1 MTEVQSKPRN
11 YILECLGI
19 FPIVFKEYKKYV
31 LLSLVLNCLLGIIL
45 MTYNNPS
52 LKRVN
57 DDYNIIVKNEPVQSI
72 FKDASRRENILTMAF
87 LNNLKEQNTL
97 NTKALINY
105 DKNLNDAISYLRSN
119 PGKGFVFSQ
128 DKNRLEDNDAKKML
142 PQSFPIRDTN
152 NLSSTLHHLFSWYG
166 VIALTLVSFVFT
178 MIFLFISV
186 LIIPFM
192 VESMLI
198 AFIFFV
204 PFMINIYALNTLIMY
219 AFYNVPII

>member
-11 YILECLGI
+11 YILDCLGI
-19 FPIVFKEYKKYV
+19 FPVIFKEYKKYV

-52 LKRVN
+52 LERVN
-57 DDYNIIVKNEPVQSI
+57 NDYNIIAKNEPVQSM
-72 FKDASRRENILTMAF
+72 FKDASRRENILTMAL
-87 LNNLKEQNTL
+87 LNNLKEQNNLKT
-97 NTKALINY
+97 TALINY
-105 DKNLNDAISYLRSN
+105 DKNLNNAISYLRSN

-128 DKNRLEDNDAKKML
+128 NKNRLEDKDAEKML
-142 PQSFPIRDTN
+142 PQSFPVRDIN
-152 NLSSTLHHLFSWYG
+152 NLSSHLSHLFSWYG
-166 VIALTLVSFVFT
+166 VIALTVISFILAMICLFVF
-178 MIFLFISV
+178 I

-204 PFMINIYALNTLIMY
+204 PFMINLYALNSLIMY
-219 AFYNVPII
+219 TFYNIPLI